1 MFKSWIRVVLEYSEV
16 KMKRRMSDKNHPNML
31 VGTTVYRK
39 NSQAMVPGQ
48 EKILNFN
55 IKEFINKYRKK

>member
-1 MFKSWIRVVLEYSEV
+1 
-16 KMKRRMSDKNHPNML
+16 ML
-31 VGTTVYRK
+31 VGTTGYRK
-39 NSQAMVPGQ
+39 NAQAMVPGQ